1 MLRGKRNIAKER
13 QPKRASNNVLG
24 KKNYTKVKDL
34 PKKELKAKREAV
46 KSCVQKHRLS
56 AKQLLDTS
64 ECSTLLSCSSM
75 SSSTPEPPPF
85 LVAMKF
91 LKWGESSKKRKR
103 RSDDRFY
110 KKTPQSWR
118 EGRRLWKKQCN
129 TTSASAPDEKEK
141 NKKRTLTIWHL
152 VNQ

>member
-1 MLRGKRNIAKER
+1 MVRGKRNIAKER

-91 LKWGESSKKRKR
+91 LK
-103 RSDDRFY
+103 
-110 KKTPQSWR
+110 
-118 EGRRLWKKQCN
+118 
-129 TTSASAPDEKEK
+129 
-141 NKKRTLTIWHL
+141 
-152 VNQ
+152 

>member
-1 MLRGKRNIAKER
+1 MAEANGEGQKEYRERKTAK
-13 QPKRASNNVLG
+13 KGV

-91 LKWGESSKKRKR
+91 LK
-103 RSDDRFY
+103 
-110 KKTPQSWR
+110 
-118 EGRRLWKKQCN
+118 
-129 TTSASAPDEKEK
+129 
-141 NKKRTLTIWHL
+141 
-152 VNQ
+152 

>member
-1 MLRGKRNIAKER
+1 MLQLWNFVKIFLILFPSCRNGWSQCWEAKGISRKKDSQKGR
-13 QPKRASNNVLG
+13 QITCSA

-64 ECSTLLSCSSM
+64 ECSTLLPCSST

-91 LKWGESSKKRKR
+91 PKWGESSKKRKR

-110 KKTPQSWR
+110 KKPAKL
-118 EGRRLWKKQCN
+118 EKGKK
-129 TTSASAPDEKEK
+129 AL
-141 NKKRTLTIWHL
+141 KKA
-152 VNQ
+152 V

>member
-1 MLRGKRNIAKER
+1 MAEANAER
-13 QPKRASNNVLG
+13 QKEYRERKTAKRASNNVLG

-56 AKQLLDTS
+56 TKQLLDTS
-64 ECSTLLSCSSM
+64 ECSTLLSCSST

-91 LKWGESSKKRKR
+91 PK
-103 RSDDRFY
+103 
-110 KKTPQSWR
+110 
-118 EGRRLWKKQCN
+118 
-129 TTSASAPDEKEK
+129 
-141 NKKRTLTIWHL
+141 
-152 VNQ
+152 

>member
-56 AKQLLDTS
+56 AKQLLDTL
-64 ECSTLLSCSSM
+64 ECSTLLSCSST

-85 LVAMKF
+85 LVAMKCP
-91 LKWGESSKKRKR
+91 KWGESSKKRKR

-110 KKTPQSWR
+110 KKPRKVGER
-118 EGRRLWKKQCN
+118 EEGFEKSSVTLRQRVHRMKRKKTKKGHSPFD
-129 TTSASAPDEKEK
+129 TT
-141 NKKRTLTIWHL
+141 
-152 VNQ
+152 